1 MLKSR
6 LQNIATKYDLTG
18 LDTLLELSPEDH
30 LDLET
35 LINQEINTAFDKK
48 LQHYIKLRF
57 LFRILLKYN
66 RDIQQGLNQLAIY
79 ENDE

>member
-6 LQNIATKYDLTG
+6 LQNIAIKYDLEG
-18 LDTLLELSPEDH
+18 LDALLGLSPEDY
-30 LDLET
+30 LDMET
-35 LINQEINTAFDKK
+35 LLNNEIDNATDKK
-48 LQHYIKLRF
+48 LQHYIELRL